1 MFLYKLS
8 MSYYRIIF
16 IHTCISLLK
25 KTLPSDQQHHI
36 SSIASAASHQQ
47 HHSSITS
54 AASHQQHHLN
64 SDHFHRKPN
73 VLIFFLTAQ
82 MNGTILKVTWEMLNH
97 WIFLK
102 SWFLA
107 KNKEKVDHQFLHLT
121 AKDHVI
127 VLLYVSQKTNSEN
140 SNQNIIKFFIKHL
153 KSTGRFD
160 RLIFNG
166 NQYILCFS
174 Y

>member
-1 MFLYKLS
+1 

-16 IHTCISLLK
+16 IHACTSLLK
-25 KTLPSDQQHHI
+25 KTLPSHQQHHI
-36 SSIASAASHQQ
+36 SSIASAASSELRSF
-47 HHSSITS
+47 SSQTKCF
-54 AASHQQHHLN
+54 N
-64 SDHFHRKPN
+64 
-73 VLIFFLTAQ
+73 FFLTVQ

-160 RLIFNG
+160 KLIFNR

>member
-1 MFLYKLS
+1 MCSYINCECLTTGLSLFILALLFSRKLS
-8 MSYYRIIF
+8 
-16 IHTCISLLK
+16 
-25 KTLPSDQQHHI
+25 PHI
-36 SSIASAASHQQ
+36 SSITAASPELRSF
-47 HHSSITS
+47 SSQTKCF
-54 AASHQQHHLN
+54 N
-64 SDHFHRKPN
+64 
-73 VLIFFLTAQ
+73 FFLTVQ

-127 VLLYVSQKTNSEN
+127 VLLYVSQKTNSDN
-140 SNQNIIKFFIKHL
+140 SNQNIIIFFIKHL